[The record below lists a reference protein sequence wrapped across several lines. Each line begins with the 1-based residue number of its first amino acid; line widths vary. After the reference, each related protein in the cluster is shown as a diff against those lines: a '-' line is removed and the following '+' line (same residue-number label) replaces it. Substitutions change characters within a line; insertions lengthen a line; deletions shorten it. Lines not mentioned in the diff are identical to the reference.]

1 MGQGLASH
9 HCHTRKHWNERAALR
24 LVLLPR
30 DWPSKGFVQLPP
42 DSWMGLIREHWPHEE
57 NTQSSFAGQRVSGP
71 SSAHRRT
78 SLLVAGENC
87 RDNALHLYFQ
97 KWCHFL
103 SKDMFI
109 LRLMIS
115 NP

>member
-42 DSWMGLIREHWPHEE
+42 DSWMGLTV
-57 NTQSSFAGQRVSGP
+57 NTGLMR
-71 SSAHRRT
+71 
-78 SLLVAGENC
+78 
-87 RDNALHLYFQ
+87 
-97 KWCHFL
+97 K
-103 SKDMFI
+103 I
-109 LRLMIS
+109 LRAPLLDRESPGPLLPTGEHHSWWPERTAGTMPCICIFR
-115 NP
+115 NGVIF